1 MSTPNFTITRVMDM
15 FDLPL
20 MVQSDSML
28 YEYIIEEKPN
38 EDDIDVDTF
47 YFEANNGL
55 DCLMDD
61 IRDQLTDLQCEL
73 NIFTINIS
81 DGYYTGIQFVI
92 DTADLDTSYLNVEG
106 NWDEWELAHYFDA
119 DTIEEARENVAKEVK
134 AINMFLENM
143 KDYGFRPLNCDGVF
157 SNGEAIYSWVD

>member
-1 MSTPNFTITRVMDM
+1 MSTPNFNITKVMDM

-20 MVQSDSML
+20 MVQSDEML
-28 YEYIIEEKPN
+28 YKYVMEDFPTEDTDTDDYIWE
-38 EDDIDVDTF
+38 V
-47 YFEANNGL
+47 NNGFN
-55 DCLMDD
+55 CLMDD

-106 NWDEWELAHYFDA
+106 NWDEWELAYYFDA

-134 AINMFLENM
+134 AISMFLENM

-157 SNGEAIYSWVD
+157 SNGEAIYSWAD